1 MAKMKRDKKLD
12 KLKSAITQFTGRA
25 LTVTEGK
32 LGDNI
37 KEAYKYYYGELPS
50 AYTRG
55 GSSYVDRTVWESVN
69 GVLQDALNVFTSGED
84 AVRFSP
90 LNSYDADGAR
100 AATALVNKTLLRDN
114 NGYLVFHDVFKECML
129 SKVSFAKRYWEES
142 EDQDVRQVNR
152 VTPEE
157 MDIILSEY
165 NDNDKVDDSMIDVE
179 KHEDGT
185 LSAVIS
191 VPIDTSGVRIEFVS
205 AENVDFDQ
213 FSRTIQECSYFRHR
227 AQKTRNELV
236 DLGFDEDDINR
247 CRQNST
253 DLISEDIEMTRD
265 RDMSGLDMGDPA
277 DFEKY
282 IVDEIYVRTNL
293 EGRKTRLY
301 QVFTV
306 NGEVIDYSEVSEIP
320 FEICTPFLVPGNLI
334 GESVFDITRD
344 IQNVKTALIR
354 GYIDNIMNANYG
366 RYRAVK
372 GQYDKRSVL
381 DNRPGGII
389 EENAPNM
396 VDLFPY
402 HQLPVGVDNILEQ
415 IEQAKERRT
424 GVTRI
429 GMGLSPEV
437 FKNDNSFATVDMM
450 MTAAQNRMRMICRN
464 IAQNF
469 MSKLFLSVYRLL
481 QENETNVIQIE
492 VNGSLQ
498 TIMPNQWP
506 DRDKV
511 IVAVAIGANERRERA
526 NNLVQLSQFLT
537 QNPLLAG
544 TTYTA
549 ANANHLARE
558 LTLAMGFY
566 DVNNFI
572 TPMEQV
578 QPPPPDPSQEME
590 MQRLQLEIQKTQAE
604 ITKMQEDSQIGMAR
618 TQAEQTAATAKLK
631 KAELDEAVAGDEM
644 NIKQAESESRQ
655 SEMASKSFVAE
666 RGLEIEEKKL
676 EIKMLELQLIQRELD
691 IKERQVELEAELEQ
705 LQQRPVRLSTGTQ
718 KPRTQLSL

>member
-1 MAKMKRDKKLD
+1 MAKTKQDKKLGL
-12 KLKSAITQFTGRA
+12 LKSAITQFTGRA

-37 KEAYKYYYGELPS
+37 KEAYQYYYGELPS

-84 AVRFSP
+84 AVRFAP

-114 NGYLVFHDVFKECML
+114 NGYLVFHDVFKECLL

-142 EDQDVRQVNR
+142 EDQDVRVVTR

-157 MDIILSEY
+157 MDLILAEY
-165 NDNDKVDDSMIDVE
+165 DDNDKVTDDMVEVE

-191 VPIDTSGVRIEFVS
+191 VPVNTSGVRIEFVS

-236 DLGFDEDDINR
+236 DLGFSEDDINR
-247 CRQNST
+247 ARQNST

-282 IVDEIYVRTNL
+282 LVDEIYVRTNL

-306 NGEVIDYSEVSEIP
+306 NGEIIDYSEVSEIP
-320 FEICTPFLVPGNLI
+320 FEVCTPFLVPGNLI
-334 GESVFDITRD
+334 GESIFDITRD

-372 GQYDKRSVL
+372 GQYDKRSLL
-381 DNRPGGII
+381 DNRPGGVV
-389 EENAPNM
+389 EENAPMM

-402 HQLPVGVDNILEQ
+402 HQLPNGVDSILEQ
-415 IEQAKERRT
+415 IEQSKERRT

-450 MTAAQNRMRMICRN
+450 MSAAQNRMRMVCRN

-469 MSKLFLSVYRLL
+469 MTKLFLAVYRLL
-481 QENETNVIQIE
+481 QENETRVVQIE
-492 VNGSLQ
+492 VNGTLQ
-498 TIMPNQWP
+498 TIMPNTWP
-506 DRDKV
+506 ERDKV
-511 IVAVAIGANERRERA
+511 IVAVAVGANERRERA

-544 TTYTA
+544 TTFTA

-558 LTLAMGFY
+558 LTLSMGFY

-578 QPPPPDPSQEME
+578 QPPPPDPAQEME
-590 MQRLQLEIQKTQAE
+590 MQRLQLEQQKVQADIAKIQSDIQVG
-604 ITKMQEDSQIGMAR
+604 QGR
-618 TQAEQTAATAKLK
+618 VQAEQMEAQAKLK
-631 KAELDEAVAGDEM
+631 RAELDEAVAGDEM
-644 NIKQAESESRQ
+644 NIKQAESESLQ
-655 SEMASKSFVAE
+655 SSMASKSFVAE
-666 RGLEIEEKKL
+666 RGLELEEKKM
-676 EIKMLELQLIQRELD
+676 EIELLKLQILQRELD
-691 IKERQVELEAELEQ
+691 IKERQIELEAQLEMAQ
-705 LQQRPVRLSTGTQ
+705 NRPVRLSTGTQ
-718 KPRTQLSL
+718 KPRTQLEL